1 MRIQTI
7 LKNSIEEILLADEIA
22 AGKIGMEIIERLMED
37 KGCDGEDEKR
47 EKSFTHHTNNS
58 QMKDSYIFF
67 HP

>member
-37 KGCDGEDEKR
+37 KGCDGEDEKC
-47 EKSFTHHTNNS
+47 
-58 QMKDSYIFF
+58 KDSSTNSHFDKIFYVD
-67 HP
+67 